1 LPQVLPYPSFYP
13 LTVALPH
20 LRGRLVYLLRHY
32 GTVGISVL
40 IYREPSRDNV
50 TVICGDW
57 SGNSLDLVGVQPT
70 VLTEACLKFIKDDL
84 PTFLRMM
91 QLTKLPQAQ
100 FFLAI
105 REGSL
110 LLVDVQVSLN
120 KMAGPGMLRD
130 VFGKI
135 YPTQEVLKIESL
147 DDRAIEYIEKG
158 TGNYEG
164 ELIIK
169 PSKFSVFSPNT
180 ELLVPLYVEVKRD

>member
-1 LPQVLPYPSFYP
+1 
-13 LTVALPH
+13 
-20 LRGRLVYLLRHY
+20 
-32 GTVGISVL
+32 
-40 IYREPSRDNV
+40 
-50 TVICGDW
+50 
-57 SGNSLDLVGVQPT
+57 
-70 VLTEACLKFIKDDL
+70 
-84 PTFLRMM
+84 
-91 QLTKLPQAQ
+91 
-100 FFLAI
+100 
-105 REGSL
+105 L